1 MKVINDT
8 ILVFHTTISD
18 KHAQLE
24 LPSAELL
31 ARRGLDLLK
40 YEWCQGRK
48 SSVFWVWHKTVLQHS
63 QSQFPLKVAFK
74 RQVAN
79 L

>member
-40 YEWCQGRK
+40 YE
-48 SSVFWVWHKTVLQHS
+48 
-63 QSQFPLKVAFK
+63 
-74 RQVAN
+74 
-79 L
+79 

>member
-1 MKVINDT
+1 MKVINNT
-8 ILVFHTTISD
+8 ILVFNTTISD

-24 LPSAELL
+24 LPTVELL

-40 YEWCQGRK
+40 YGWCQGRK
-48 SSVFWVWHKTVLQHS
+48 SSVFGAWHKTVPQHS
-63 QSQFPLKVAFK
+63 QSYFSLKVAFK